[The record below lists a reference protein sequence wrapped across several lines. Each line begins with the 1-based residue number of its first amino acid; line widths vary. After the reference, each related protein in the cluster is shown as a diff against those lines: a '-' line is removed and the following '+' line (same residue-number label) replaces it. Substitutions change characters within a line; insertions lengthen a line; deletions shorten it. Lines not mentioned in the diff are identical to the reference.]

1 MQLTATTAARPAGRR
16 MRLSRAGRYR
26 LLYAALAAPGVLLL
40 AVVFVYPLLD
50 LMRLS
55 FENGSLAHYEEVV
68 SGGLFGTVFWNTVRI
83 ALIVTVACAVLGY
96 PVAHFL
102 ATASR
107 GWALFGLLC
116 VVLPFWTSLLV
127 RTYAW
132 MILLG
137 NNGIINKLLVGAGLV
152 ERPLPLLHNEFGV
165 LVGMVHVLLPY
176 FVFPVYAVM
185 LRVDR
190 NLLAAAEG
198 LGAPLWQVLRRIY
211 LPLTLPGIA
220 AGGTLVFILSLGFFI
235 TPALLGGGKVMMIAL
250 LIEQQVGQ
258 MLNWGMAAAMCMTL
272 VAAILLAYAAF
283 KRLGR
288 RNAP

>member
-1 MQLTATTAARPAGRR
+1 M
-16 MRLSRAGRYR
+16 SRAGRYR

-40 AVVFVYPLLD
+40 GVVFVYPLLD

-55 FENGSLAHYEEVV
+55 FENGSLAHYEQVV
-68 SGGLFGTVFWNTVRI
+68 TDGVFGTIFWNTVRI
-83 ALIVTVACAVLGY
+83 AAIVTIACAVLGY

-137 NNGIINKLLVGAGLV
+137 NNGIINKLLVGAGLI

-190 NLLAAAEG
+190 NLMAAAEG
-198 LGAPLWQVLRRIY
+198 LGAPLWQVMRRIY
-211 LPLTLPGIA
+211 LPLTLPGVV
-220 AGGTLVFILSLGFFI
+220 AGATLVFILSLGFFI

-272 VAAILLAYAAF
+272 VAAILVTYAVV

-288 RNAP
+288 RRAA

>member
-1 MQLTATTAARPAGRR
+1 MRVTAGPR
-16 MRLSRAGRYR
+16 RLSRAARHR
-26 LLYAALAAPGVLLL
+26 LLHALLAAPGFVLL
-40 AVVFVYPLLD
+40 AVVFAYPLLD

-55 FENGSLAHYEEVV
+55 VENGTLAHYQAVF
-68 SGGLFGTVFWNTVRI
+68 SGGLYVGVLWNTVRI
-83 ALIVTVACAVLGY
+83 AGVVVLVCAILGY

-102 ATASR
+102 ATAPR

-137 NNGIINKLLVGAGLV
+137 NNGIINKLLVSAGLV
-152 ERPLPLLHNEFGV
+152 QKPLPLLHNEFGV
-165 LVGMVHVLLPY
+165 VVGMVHVLLPY

-190 NLLAAAEG
+190 DLMAAAEG
-198 LGAPLWQVLRRIY
+198 LGAPMWQVLRRVY
-211 LPLTLPGIA
+211 LPLTMPGVVAGA
-220 AGGTLVFILSLGFFI
+220 ALVFILALGFFI
-235 TPALLGGGKVMMIAL
+235 TPALLGGGKVMMVAL
-250 LIEQQVGQ
+250 LIEQQVAQ
-258 MLNWGMAAAMCMTL
+258 MLNWGLASALCMVL
-272 VAAILLAYAAF
+272 VAAILVSYAAI

-288 RNAP
+288 SRTA